1 MAARRASKRR
11 ASRKRSTRRV
21 TRKRVSKRKTVRRR
35 VSRKRRVSKKKRTPV
50 RRRRKA
56 RKSLIRGT
64 RNQVFRGSRL
74 KVKTTGQ
81 TKKDLMKNKRG
92 KVVSKKAHAKGR
104 KIYKKNGIDKWT
116 SAFMEARKNL
126 GVTGFQAIKKGTKLY
141 NETKKIYD
149 KK

>member
-56 RKSLIRGT
+56 RKALIRGT

-81 TKKDLMKNKRG
+81 TKKDLMKRRELQSED
-92 KVVSKKAHAKGR
+92 VVKQEKPL
-104 KIYKKNGIDKWT
+104 
-116 SAFMEARKNL
+116 FVEP
-126 GVTGFQAIKKGTKLY
+126 
-141 NETKKIYD
+141 
-149 KK
+149 